1 MFICSS
7 CAEDMDIIR
16 RLDAEGLVGGAQGQI
31 GTEQVMGEERVGGTL
46 AKAFQ
51 AINPVSSRNAPLRLS
66 RSAGIGTE
74 TYVRGVMAFDSLARG
89 DLASEAFERVMKFH
103 FDYSDLSRFEAQG
116 IKRVVPFYT
125 WTRKNLPLMIEQFG
139 KRPEVFN
146 QYNILKA
153 NIEGGSEGLPG
164 ADAPVPPWM
173 IRQAGIRLPFK
184 YEGEYM
190 HVLPDLPFKTPLEM
204 LGPLTKPGDTPAQR
218 IEAALSVL
226 TTQLTPFVKT
236 PIEWTTRR
244 NLWKGYNFD
253 GRMGQVPTVYAKVP
267 LLMPLL
273 EQMDMA
279 HKNEAGIWLMRDYD
293 LHSMATMLP
302 TFADARRLFPSE
314 ERYQQRTLSTWMSL
328 VFGLGLRTN
337 TKDEQQRTKQ
347 SIMYELREQRSQQ
360 RRRQR
365 AGLSP

>member
-1 MFICSS
+1 
-7 CAEDMDIIR
+7 
-16 RLDAEGLVGGAQGQI
+16 V
-31 GTEQVMGEERVGGTL
+31 
-46 AKAFQ
+46 
-51 AINPVSSRNAPLRLS
+51 
-66 RSAGIGTE
+66 GTE

-116 IKRVVPFYT
+116 VKRVVPFYT
-125 WTRKNLPLMIEQFG
+125 WTRKNLPLMIEQVG
-139 KRPEVFN
+139 KRPGVFN
-146 QYNILKA
+146 QYNIVKA
-153 NIEGGSEGLPG
+153 NVENMSEGMEG
-164 ADAPVPPWM
+164 ADAPIPSWM
-173 IRQAGIRLPFK
+173 VRQAGIRLPFK
-184 YEGEYM
+184 YEGEFM

-204 LGPLTKPGDTPAQR
+204 LGPMMEPGDSPADR
-218 IEAALSVL
+218 IQAALGVL

-244 NLWKGYNFD
+244 NMWKGYNFD

-273 EQMDMA
+273 QKMDMA

-293 LHSMATMLP
+293 LHSMASLLP

-314 ERYQQRTLSTWMSL
+314 ERYQQRILSTWMSF

-337 TKDEQQRTKQ
+337 TKDEQRRTRQ
-347 SIMYELREQRSQQ
+347 SAEYELRAERAEQ
-360 RRRQR
+360 RRRLR
-365 AGLSP
+365 VGLKP